1 MSEFIPVVVLSTC
14 GDLETAERIATHL
27 VDSRLAACVNLVPQ
41 IKSFYHWQG
50 KLEQS
55 SEALLVIKTSK
66 EKLTVIEQA
75 VKKLSG
81 YEVPESIALEITA
94 GSQDYLS
101 WLEHEL
107 SKEN

>member
-1 MSEFIPVVVLSTC
+1 EFIPVVVLSTC

-55 SEALLVIKTSK
+55 SETLLLVKTSREFVGDIESVVK
-66 EKLTVIEQA
+66 E
-75 VKKLSG
+75 LSG
-81 YEVPESIALEITA
+81 YEVPEVIALEITA
-94 GSQDYLS
+94 GSQDYVS
-101 WLEHEL
+101 WLQHEL